1 MVHGGPYNLTL
12 CRLKSRLQ
20 HMYHI
25 GQPYAI
31 FDLNPMSES
40 NLSPSQ
46 GLRIWPPDSLLYLYI
61 PELVRMPYIAV
72 NNIPC
77 DVWTLI
83 YVIAFHIYSL
93 IWLPLPQL
101 LDLFRLSFVRFS
113 FLFKGTTPLEYTFL
127 FPNVF
132 AHKDR
137 ENFKS
142 ANIFPFMCG
151 VFPTIIFS
159 ENCSQ
164 GGVSLWCCYIM
175 VDFLMSIHKTV
186 LALSSAFLDQSR
198 SIFVLQLYSDKRQFR
213 RYFVNYFLWRST
225 QYEA

>member
-1 MVHGGPYNLTL
+1 MGPYNLSL
-12 CRLKSRLQ
+12 CLLQSRLQ
-20 HMYHI
+20 HMYH

-101 LDLFRLSFVRFS
+101 LDLFRLSFVRF
-113 FLFKGTTPLEYTFL
+113 LFCLKGQPHLILPPCFRNSYL
-127 FPNVF
+127 VF
-132 AHKDR
+132 GCFYIKTEKIR
-137 ENFKS
+137 
-142 ANIFPFMCG
+142 NIIRKYNSPWCTMC
-151 VFPTIIFS
+151 
-159 ENCSQ
+159 
-164 GGVSLWCCYIM
+164 
-175 VDFLMSIHKTV
+175 
-186 LALSSAFLDQSR
+186 
-198 SIFVLQLYSDKRQFR
+198 LQ
-213 RYFVNYFLWRST
+213 
-225 QYEA
+225 E